1 MTSKTQQRRSAAT
14 GSSATTRA
22 VRGYGA
28 GHGQAEGPGGHAGI
42 VERGDARGRELG
54 FPTANIS
61 VPHAD
66 IPDGVWAGTVQVEP
80 SIHGKTYL
88 AAVSIGRRPTYYR
101 KGSRLLEAHL
111 LDFNSNLYGLTV
123 LVTLHVHIRPQR
135 RFRTTEELVAQIEDD
150 VNHVRSWGAVHRK

>member
-1 MTSKTQQRRSAAT
+1 MDELKAEGVEANFV
-14 GSSATTRA
+14 A
-22 VRGYGA
+22 VRLPYA
-28 GHGQAEGPGGHAGI
+28 VQHDEDDAQAAMDFIRAETEWTP
-42 VERGDARGRELG
+42 
-54 FPTANIS
+54 
-61 VPHAD
+61 
-66 IPDGVWAGTVQVEP
+66 
-80 SIHGKTYL
+80 
-88 AAVSIGRRPTYYR
+88 AVSIGRRPTYYR